1 MSQKTLETHS
11 IPIPP
16 QLTGLLKQALGKSG
30 TGFDEGAF
38 LQQLHYWTLNSQTT
52 GWLIDETK
60 WIYNSLKAW
69 QLQFPWI
76 SEYGLRKA
84 IANLKK
90 LGLIETAQHWIS
102 QYKRVMFYRIDYD
115 RLNAFTGDSCEYI
128 TPPCVSSDRIEV
140 STDRISYS
148 ETSSNT
154 SFSEQQTVVVLEVES
169 LEVDDS
175 LEDQSDLAGS
185 ECDLECDLE
194 CDRVSE
200 LNLNDS
206 ELDPFPPDSS
216 GNKLETQHP
225 EFPELQDAV
234 VEAIASPPDTPLP
247 NSLKQAI
254 IQFPER
260 VKEAIAYLQYQQQK
274 RQIQNPI
281 GYLYEAIVSGWNLSI
296 ARPISISMLPEGF
309 NEWFDEMKRQGQVAA
324 AMTIDGVHHT
334 LHNQQGWVPTEQ
346 LMRSFPMPVPSRH

>member
-1 MSQKTLETHS
+1 MLQKTLEIHS

-52 GWLIDETK
+52 GWLIDGTK

-69 QLQFPWI
+69 QLQFPWM

-102 QYKRVMFYRIDYD
+102 QYKRVMFYRIDYG
-115 RLNAFTGDSCEYI
+115 RLNAFSGDSCEYI
-128 TPPCVSSDRIEV
+128 TPPGVNSDRIEV
-140 STDRISYS
+140 STDRTSHT

-169 LEVDDS
+169 LGVDDS
-175 LEDQSDLAGS
+175 PEDGSDLAVS
-185 ECDLECDLE
+185 E

-206 ELDPFPPDSS
+206 EPDPFPLVSS
-216 GNKLETQHP
+216 GNKLETQP
-225 EFPELQDAV
+225 SEFPELQDAV
-234 VEAIASPPDTPLP
+234 VEAIASSPDTPLP

-254 IQFPER
+254 VQFPER
-260 VKEAIAYLQYQQQK
+260 VKEAIAYLQHQQQK
-274 RQIQNPI
+274 RQIQNPM

>member
-1 MSQKTLETHS
+1 V
-11 IPIPP
+11 
-16 QLTGLLKQALGKSG
+16 
-30 TGFDEGAF
+30 
-38 LQQLHYWTLNSQTT
+38 N
-52 GWLIDETK
+52 
-60 WIYNSLKAW
+60 
-69 QLQFPWI
+69 
-76 SEYGLRKA
+76 
-84 IANLKK
+84 
-90 LGLIETAQHWIS
+90 
-102 QYKRVMFYRIDYD
+102 
-115 RLNAFTGDSCEYI
+115 
-128 TPPCVSSDRIEV
+128 SDRIEV
-140 STDRISYS
+140 STDRTSYT

-154 SFSEQQTVVVLEVES
+154 SFSEQQTVVVLGVES
-169 LEVDDS
+169 LGVDDRS
-175 LEDQSDLAGS
+175 EDQSDLAQS
-185 ECDLECDLE
+185 DLAVSE

-206 ELDPFPPDSS
+206 ESDPFPLASS

-234 VEAIASPPDTPLP
+234 VGAIASSPNDPLP
-247 NSLKQAI
+247 HSLKQAI

-260 VKEAIAYLQYQQQK
+260 VKVKEAIAYLQHQQQK
-274 RQIQNPI
+274 RQIQNPM

-346 LMRSFPMPVPSRH
+346 LMRSCPMAVPSRHFQ